1 MTETIAIR
9 ARWVLLP
16 DGPRQRIEA
25 DRWVLVEGGRIA
37 AVTRDRPGGADRVID
52 AADALVLPG
61 FVNLHNHGIS
71 ALLFRG
77 IVEDRPTAS
86 WAADTVYGLIMPLQ
100 GLAME
105 VLDADELRAVT
116 ALGLLGPVKGG
127 ATTTMD
133 MFRIAQAVSFDAAD
147 ALGMRFYGMP
157 YLFSTEDLG
166 IGADGR
172 PQYAARGSGES
183 DLARA
188 AALFDAHDGRAD
200 GRIRAGFGPH
210 GTDSCDADLLAAIRD
225 AAAERGAKVT
235 IHVSQSA
242 TEGETLQ
249 SRYGRTPAGQL
260 AHVGLLGP
268 DLIAAHCVYASD
280 DDLDLIGSA
289 GATVVNCPASFA
301 RGAVSAVWQRTAA
314 RGIRTGIGLDGYS
327 MDTIGE
333 LRTAALVS
341 KLASGLSEDA
351 AARDLVAA
359 ATVDGAAALGR
370 DGYRPDRAGMPGR
383 SGGGEPRRG
392 APRPGQRPAQDDG
405 LARGNVRHRGGDRR
419 RAAGGGEGPPPAG
432 RRGRDRRRRRGGGAQ
447 GMGGGPRAG
456 LYPGGRDRR
465 IGRIRSRPLPKRE
478 GAKPTS
484 GWGRARS
491 LDP

>member
-9 ARWVLLP
+9 ARWVLVP
-16 DGPRQRIEA
+16 DGHRQRIET
-25 DRWVLVEGGRIA
+25 DRWVLVEGGCVA
-37 AVTRDRPGGADRVID
+37 AVTANRPGGADRVVD
-52 AADALVLPG
+52 MPEALVLPG

-105 VLDADELRAVT
+105 VLDAEEMRAIT
-116 ALGLLGPVKGG
+116 ALGLLGLVKGG

-133 MFRIAQAVSFDAAD
+133 MFRIAQAVSFDVAEE
-147 ALGMRFYGMP
+147 LGLRFYGMP
-157 YLFSTEDLG
+157 YLFSTEDFG
-166 IGADGR
+166 IGEDGR
-172 PQYAARGSGES
+172 PRYAARETGES
-183 DLARA
+183 DLACA

-210 GTDSCDADLLAAIRD
+210 GTDSCDPDLLAGIRD
-225 AAAERGAKVT
+225 AAAARGAKVT

-242 TEGETLQ
+242 TEGETLR
-249 SRYGRTPAGQL
+249 SRYGRTPTEQL

-268 DLIAAHCVYASD
+268 DLVAAHCVYASD
-280 DDLDLIGSA
+280 DDLDLIAGA

-301 RGAVSAVWQRTAA
+301 RGAVSAIWQRTAA
-314 RGIRTGIGLDGYS
+314 RGVRTGIGLDGYA

-351 AARDLVAA
+351 SARDLVAA
-359 ATVDGAAALGR
+359 ATLHGAAALGR
-370 DGYRPDRAGMPGR
+370 DDIGRIAPGCRADLAVVNLGGAHLAPVSDPLKTMVWHAGR
-383 SGGGEPRRG
+383 ADIEAVIVDGRLVVEGGRHLLVDEDAIVAGG
-392 APRPGQRPAQDDG
+392 AAAVRKVWREG
-405 LARGNVRHRGGDRR
+405 LARGYIRD
-419 RAAGGGEGPPPAG
+419 GEIVG
-432 RRGRDRRRRRGGGAQ
+432 
-447 GMGGGPRAG
+447 
-456 LYPGGRDRR
+456 
-465 IGRIRSRPLPKRE
+465 
-478 GAKPTS
+478 
-484 GWGRARS
+484 
-491 LDP
+491 

>member
-9 ARWVLLP
+9 ARWVLVP
-16 DGPRQRIEA
+16 DGGGQRIET
-25 DRWVLVEGGRIA
+25 DRWVLVEGGCVA
-37 AVTRDRPGGADRVID
+37 AVTADRPGGTDRVID
-52 AADALVLPG
+52 VPEALVLPG

-105 VLDADELRAVT
+105 VLDEGELRAIT

-133 MFRIAQAVSFDAAD
+133 MFRIAQHVSFDVAEE
-147 ALGMRFYGMP
+147 LGLRFYGMP
-157 YLFSTEDLG
+157 YLFSTEDFG
-166 IGADGR
+166 IGEDGR
-172 PQYAARGSGES
+172 PQYAARQSEES

-188 AALFDAHDGRAD
+188 AALFDTHDGRAD

-210 GTDSCDADLLAAIRD
+210 GTDSCDPDLLAGIRD
-225 AAAERGAKVT
+225 AAAARGARVT

-242 TEGETLQ
+242 TEGETLR
-249 SRYGRTPAGQL
+249 SRHGRSPTGQL

-268 DLIAAHCVYASD
+268 DLVAAHCVYASD
-280 DDLDLIGSA
+280 DDLALIGDA

-314 RGIRTGIGLDGYS
+314 RGIRTGIGLDGYA

-351 AARDLVAA
+351 TARELVAA

-370 DGYRPDRAGMPGR
+370 ED
-383 SGGGEPRRG
+383 
-392 APRPGQRPAQDDG
+392 
-405 LARGNVRHRGGDRR
+405 
-419 RAAGGGEGPPPAG
+419 
-432 RRGRDRRRRRGGGAQ
+432 
-447 GMGGGPRAG
+447 
-456 LYPGGRDRR
+456 
-465 IGRIRSRPLPKRE
+465 IGRIAPGCRADVVVVNLGGAHLAPVSDPLKTMVWHAGTSDIEAVIVDGRLVVEGGRHLLVDEDAIVADGAAAVRKVWAEGRSRGYIGE
-478 GAKPTS
+478 GEIV
-484 GWGRARS
+484 
-491 LDP
+491 

>member
-9 ARWVLLP
+9 ARWALLP
-16 DGPRQRIEA
+16 DGERQRIET

-37 AVTRDRPGGADRVID
+37 AVTADRPAAERVID
-52 AADALVLPG
+52 VPDALVLPG
-61 FVNLHNHGIS
+61 MINLHNHGIS

-105 VLDADELRAVT
+105 VLDEAELRAVT
-116 ALGLLGPVKGG
+116 GLGLLGLVKGG
-127 ATTTMD
+127 ATTVMD
-133 MFRIAQAVSFDAAD
+133 NFRIAQAVSFDVAEE
-147 ALGMRFYGMP
+147 LGLRFYGMP

-172 PQYAARGSGES
+172 PLYAARETAGG

-210 GTDSCDADLLAAIRD
+210 GTDSCDSDLLAGIRD
-225 AAAERGAKVT
+225 AARARGAKVT

-242 TEGETLQ
+242 TEGETLR
-249 SRYGRTPAGQL
+249 SRYRRTPAEQL

-268 DLIAAHCVYASD
+268 DLLAAHCVYATD
-280 DDLDLIGSA
+280 ADLGLIADA

-301 RGAVSAVWQRTAA
+301 RGAVSAIWQRTAA
-314 RGIRTGIGLDGYS
+314 LGVRTGIGLDGYA
-327 MDTIGE
+327 MDMIGE
-333 LRTAALVS
+333 LRTAALVC
-341 KLASGLSEDA
+341 KLASGRSEDA

-370 DGYRPDRAGMPGR
+370 ADIGRIAPGCRADLAVVNLGGPHLAPVSDPLKTMVWHAGR
-383 SGGGEPRRG
+383 SDVAAVLVDGRPVVEGGRHLLVDEAAIVADG
-392 APRPGQRPAQDDG
+392 AAAVRKVWNEG
-405 LARGNVRHRGGDRR
+405 LARGYIRD
-419 RAAGGGEGPPPAG
+419 GEIVG
-432 RRGRDRRRRRGGGAQ
+432 
-447 GMGGGPRAG
+447 
-456 LYPGGRDRR
+456 
-465 IGRIRSRPLPKRE
+465 
-478 GAKPTS
+478 
-484 GWGRARS
+484 
-491 LDP
+491 

>member
-9 ARWVLLP
+9 ARWVLVP
-16 DGPRQRIEA
+16 DGSRQRIET
-25 DRWVLVEGGRIA
+25 DRWVLVEGGCVA
-37 AVTRDRPGGADRVID
+37 AVTADRPGGADRVID
-52 AADALVLPG
+52 VPEALVLPG

-105 VLDADELRAVT
+105 VLDAEEMRAIT
-116 ALGLLGPVKGG
+116 ALGLLGLVKGG

-133 MFRIAQAVSFDAAD
+133 MFRITQAVSFDVAD
-147 ALGMRFYGMP
+147 ELGLRFYGMP
-157 YLFSTEDLG
+157 YLFSTEDFG
-166 IGADGR
+166 IGEDGR
-172 PQYAARGSGES
+172 PRYAARETGES
-183 DLARA
+183 DLACA
-188 AALFDAHDGRAD
+188 TALFDAHDGRAD

-210 GTDSCDADLLAAIRD
+210 GTDSCDPDLLAGIRD
-225 AAAERGAKVT
+225 AAAARGARVT

-242 TEGETLQ
+242 TEGETLR
-249 SRYGRTPAGQL
+249 SRYGRTPTEQL

-268 DLIAAHCVYASD
+268 DLVAAHCVYASD
-280 DDLDLIGSA
+280 DDLDLIADA
-289 GATVVNCPASFA
+289 GATVVKCPASFA

-314 RGIRTGIGLDGYS
+314 RGIRTGIGLDGYA

-370 DGYRPDRAGMPGR
+370 DDIGRIAPGCRADLAVVNLGSAHLAPVSDPLKTMVWHAGTADIEAVIVDGR
-383 SGGGEPRRG
+383 LTVEGGRHLLVDEDAIVAGG
-392 APRPGQRPAQDDG
+392 AAAVRKVWREG
-405 LARGNVRHRGGDRR
+405 LARGYIGD
-419 RAAGGGEGPPPAG
+419 GEIVG
-432 RRGRDRRRRRGGGAQ
+432 
-447 GMGGGPRAG
+447 
-456 LYPGGRDRR
+456 
-465 IGRIRSRPLPKRE
+465 
-478 GAKPTS
+478 
-484 GWGRARS
+484 
-491 LDP
+491 

>member
-16 DGPRQRIEA
+16 DGARQRIET
-25 DRWVLVEGGRIA
+25 DRWVLVEDGRIA
-37 AVTRDRPGGADRVID
+37 AVTAGRPGADRTID

-105 VLDADELRAVT
+105 VLDAEELRAVT
-116 ALGLLGPVKGG
+116 ALGLLGLVKGG

-133 MFRIAQAVSFDAAD
+133 MFRIAQSVSFDVAD
-147 ALGMRFYGMP
+147 ELGLRFYGMP

-166 IGADGR
+166 IGEDGR
-172 PQYAARGSGES
+172 PRYAARGAGES

-188 AALFDAHDGRAD
+188 AALFDAHDGRAG

-210 GTDSCDADLLAAIRD
+210 GTDSCDPDLLAGIRD
-225 AAAERGAKVT
+225 AASARGAKVT
-235 IHVSQSA
+235 VHVSQSA
-242 TEGETLQ
+242 TEGETLHA
-249 SRYGRTPAGQL
+249 RYGRTPAEQL

-268 DLIAAHCVYASD
+268 DLPAAHCVYASD
-280 DDLDLIGSA
+280 GDLDLIGEA

-314 RGIRTGIGLDGYS
+314 RGVRTGIGLDGYA

-370 DGYRPDRAGMPGR
+370 DDIGRIAPGCRADLAVVNLGGAHLAPVSDPLKTMVWHAGTADVEAVIVDGR
-383 SGGGEPRRG
+383 VVVEGGRHLLVDEDAIVASGAAAVRKVWAE
-392 APRPGQRPAQDDG
+392 G
-405 LARGNVRHRGGDRR
+405 LARG
-419 RAAGGGEGPPPAG
+419 
-432 RRGRDRRRRRGGGAQ
+432 
-447 GMGGGPRAG
+447 
-456 LYPGGRDRR
+456 Y
-465 IGRIRSRPLPKRE
+465 IRE
-478 GAKPTS
+478 GEIV
-484 GWGRARS
+484 G
-491 LDP
+491 

>member
-9 ARWVLLP
+9 ARWVLVP
-16 DGPRQRIEA
+16 DGARQRIET
-25 DRWVLVEGGRIA
+25 DRWVLVEGGCVA
-37 AVTRDRPGGADRVID
+37 AVTRDRPGGADRVVD

-105 VLDADELRAVT
+105 VLDDEELRAVT
-116 ALGLLGPVKGG
+116 ALGLLGPLKGG

-133 MFRIAQAVSFDAAD
+133 MFRIAQSVSFDAAD
-147 ALGMRFYGMP
+147 ALGIRFYGMP

-172 PQYAARGSGES
+172 PQYAARGNADS

-188 AALFDAHDGRAD
+188 AALFDAHDGRAG

-210 GTDSCDADLLAAIRD
+210 GTDSCDADLLAGIRD
-225 AAAERGAKVT
+225 AAAARGAKVT

-249 SRYGRTPAGQL
+249 SRYGRTPVEQL
-260 AHVGLLGP
+260 AHVGLLGA
-268 DLIAAHCVYASD
+268 DLVAAHCVYASD
-280 DDLDLIGSA
+280 GDLDLIA
-289 GATVVNCPASFA
+289 EADATVVNCPASFA

-351 AARDLVAA
+351 TARDLVAA
-359 ATVDGAAALGR
+359 ATLHGAAALGR
-370 DGYRPDRAGMPGR
+370 DDLGRIAPGCRADIVVVDMGRPHLAPVSDPLKTMVWHAGTSDVEAVIVDGR
-383 SGGGEPRRG
+383 LVVEGGRHLLVDEDAIVAGG
-392 APRPGQRPAQDDG
+392 AVAVRKVWAAG
-405 LARGNVRHRGGDRR
+405 LARGYI
-419 RAAGGGEGPPPAG
+419 GEGEIVG
-432 RRGRDRRRRRGGGAQ
+432 
-447 GMGGGPRAG
+447 
-456 LYPGGRDRR
+456 
-465 IGRIRSRPLPKRE
+465 
-478 GAKPTS
+478 
-484 GWGRARS
+484 
-491 LDP
+491 

>member
-16 DGPRQRIEA
+16 DGDGQRIET

-37 AVTRDRPGGADRVID
+37 AVTADRPGGAERRIEVPE
-52 AADALVLPG
+52 ALVLPG

-77 IVEDRPTAS
+77 IVEDRPTES

-105 VLDADELRAVT
+105 VLDESEMRAIT
-116 ALGLLGPVKGG
+116 GLGLLGLVKGG
-127 ATTTMD
+127 ATTVMD
-133 MFRIAQAVSFDAAD
+133 NFRIAQSVSFDAAD
-147 ALGMRFYGMP
+147 ALGLRFYGMP

-172 PQYAARGSGES
+172 PLYAERRAEES
-183 DLARA
+183 DLACA
-188 AALFDAHDGRAD
+188 AALFDAHDGRAG

-210 GTDSCDADLLAAIRD
+210 GTDSCDTDLLAGIRD
-225 AAAERGAKVT
+225 AARERGAKVT

-242 TEGETLQ
+242 TEGETLHA
-249 SRYGRTPAGQL
+249 RYGRTPTEQL

-268 DLIAAHCVYASD
+268 DLVAAHCVYASD
-280 DDLDLIGSA
+280 ADLSLIADA

-301 RGAVSAVWQRTAA
+301 RGAVPAVWQRTAA
-314 RGIRTGIGLDGYS
+314 LGVRTGIGLDGYA
-327 MDTIGE
+327 MDMIGE

-341 KLASGLSEDA
+341 KLASGRSEDA

-359 ATVDGAAALGR
+359 ATVTGAAALGR
-370 DGYRPDRAGMPGR
+370 DDIGRIAPGCRADLVVVGLGGPHLAPVSDPLKTMVWHAGGSDIEAVVVDGR
-383 SGGGEPRRG
+383 LVVEGGRHLLVDEAAIVADG
-392 APRPGQRPAQDDG
+392 AAAVRKVWNEG
-405 LARGNVRHRGGDRR
+405 LARGYIRD
-419 RAAGGGEGPPPAG
+419 GEIVG
-432 RRGRDRRRRRGGGAQ
+432 
-447 GMGGGPRAG
+447 
-456 LYPGGRDRR
+456 
-465 IGRIRSRPLPKRE
+465 
-478 GAKPTS
+478 
-484 GWGRARS
+484 
-491 LDP
+491 